1 MDTTLR
7 LETKQK
13 DNVFLLFLNENG
25 TATTISR
32 GKTTDYQ
39 SEEAALSEIR
49 KQHKDPVIV
58 IVDI

>member
-49 KQHKDPVIV
+49 KQYKDPVIV